1 MKPEVFPH
9 SDLSHT
15 FTMFNMNTVT
25 VYSYSIILLSLL
37 VDLLVVIGDNSKHL
51 NETAHVPNCII
62 N

>member
-25 VYSYSIILLSLL
+25 VYSYSFILLSLL
-37 VDLLVVIGDNSKHL
+37 VDLLL

>member
-25 VYSYSIILLSLL
+25 VCSYSFILLSLL
-37 VDLLVVIGDNSKHL
+37 VDLLVVGDNSKHRK
-51 NETAHVPNCII
+51 ETANFPNCFI